1 MRKTAIKF
9 LFIFLALGV
18 VSGVVTTPQ
27 IVVADADYTVLTPLP
42 GTTKGDCTKPG
53 DAGCKTD
60 LKTYVEGAFKLAI
73 GISIAFVLINFII
86 GGFQY
91 ITSQAMGGK
100 KDGRERIE
108 NSIKGLV
115 LVAASWLILYT
126 INPSFTNINFRIDAI
141 DYSTGPTGNLSAPG
155 RAMTQAEESASKAVR
170 QQLIKES
177 NENISI
183 YKDECTEGQTTKCVN
198 LNGLTPKA
206 ITGILNLQKTV
217 NSKIEITGGT
227 ESGHSAT
234 GGHSDG
240 KSLDVSFNTK
250 LDEYILSK
258 DKNPVKSNYKGY
270 YLYTAPIDNKGTMA
284 TFLRETDPPHWHITF
299 P

>member
-1 MRKTAIKF
+1 MKKTAIKF
-9 LFIFLALGV
+9 LFIFLALGAVSEV
-18 VSGVVTTPQ
+18 VATPQ

-141 DYSTGPTGNLSAPG
+141 DYNNGPTGNLSAPG
-155 RAMTQAEESASKAVR
+155 RAMTSAEENASKMVR
-170 QQLIKES
+170 QQLIKDS
-177 NENISI
+177 GENISV
-183 YKDECTEGQTTKCVN
+183 YRGECTEGQITNCVN
-198 LNGLTPKA
+198 LNGLTPSAISGVLDLQKA
-206 ITGILNLQKTV
+206 IND
-217 NSKIEITGGT
+217 KIEITGGT
-227 ESGHSAT
+227 EAGHSVT

-240 KSLDVSFNTK
+240 KSLDISYSTK
-250 LDEYILSK
+250 LNSFVEQNKIGSVVST
-258 DKNPVKSNYKGY
+258 NKGP
-270 YLYTAPIDNKGTMA
+270 LYTVQIDSNTTA
-284 TFLRETDPPHWHITF
+284 RFLKESDPPHWHVMF
-299 P
+299 